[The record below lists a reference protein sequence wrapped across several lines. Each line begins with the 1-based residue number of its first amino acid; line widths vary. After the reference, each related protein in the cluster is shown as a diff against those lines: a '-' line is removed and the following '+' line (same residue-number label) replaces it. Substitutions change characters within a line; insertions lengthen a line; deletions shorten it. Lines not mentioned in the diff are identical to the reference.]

1 MGYLR
6 YLGHAAFEIQLDG
19 KKILVDPWLENPLS
33 PVKPGDVK
41 DIDLVIVTH
50 DHFDHLG
57 NTVEVLKN
65 NPKAKFAGIF
75 ELASFIGEQV
85 GNDRVIGGNIG
96 GPMRIDLD
104 GTVIEVA
111 LTMATHSASR
121 GSPTGVVIRGKEAT
135 IYHAG
140 DTGVFYSMKLIGEIY
155 KPDIALLPIGGHFT
169 MDPVEAAKAVELI
182 RPKIAVPM
190 HYATFPL
197 LYGKAE
203 EFKKLVEDKCL
214 PTKVEILKPGEK
226 LDF

>member
-41 DIDLVIVTH
+41 DVDLVIVTH